1 LIRSLFFG
9 GRIGNWMMVVKVTM
23 DFPAM
28 AAAQGDAN
36 TPIGV
41 GFYDENECSHVPDR
55 LDRLSVAPL

>member
-1 LIRSLFFG
+1 
-9 GRIGNWMMVVKVTM
+9 MMVVKVTM